1 MEIKT
6 DGIVLNNY
14 IIKDN
19 DNITVLFTEKIGK
32 IYVISRGTKKIT
44 SKLKPTLELFSLN
57 HYYLTRKDEKIKYF
71 KLVQAS
77 QICAYETIRTSLD
90 KIYLAY
96 LIVELLNK
104 FLPEES
110 QSDDLFE
117 LSKYV
122 LNKINLK
129 INVNIN
135 RLESFFKLKLL
146 KLTGFNMVDNLSF
159 LVQSKIKKE
168 IKDYV
173 EYVAHDLKNIDEI
186 SVMESTVTEA
196 NNFVDSYIMHIV
208 DDSIKSKRIYKWHK

>member
-32 IYVISRGTKKIT
+32 IYVISRSTKKIT

-57 HYYLTRKDEKIKYF
+57 HYYLTRKDEKTKYF
-71 KLVQAS
+71 RLTQAM

-110 QSDDLFE
+110 QSDELFE
-117 LSKYV
+117 LSKYIMG
-122 LNKINLK
+122 KINIK
-129 INVNIN
+129 NNIN
-135 RLESFFKLKLL
+135 IDMLESFFKLKLL

-159 LVQSKIKKE
+159 LAQSKISKN

-173 EYVAHDLKNIDEI
+173 EYVTHDLNKIDEI
-186 SVMESTVTEA
+186 SVMESTVSEA
-196 NNFVDSYIMHIV
+196 NTIVDSYIMYIV
-208 DDSIKSKRIYKWHK
+208 DDYIKSKKLYKGHI